1 MRWETAPYAI
11 PVLLGGLLAAFL
23 AWAGW
28 RRRAVSGGS
37 FFAWMMIGV
46 SLWSIAF
53 AFELN
58 TGDLRTA
65 LFLSNLVWV
74 GVAIVPTAW
83 LLFVLDHAGHGQR
96 LTRRLVAMVSL
107 PGALT
112 VVLAF
117 TDESF
122 HLLRTRMWMENRGA
136 YELFTYTRGPAFW
149 WLTGYFY
156 LLLLAGTVLLLASLM
171 RASRPYRSQAK
182 ALGAAALL
190 PWLVNVIH
198 QSHIVPDL
206 IDITPFG
213 LIGSGGLIAWALFRL
228 GLLDLVPVA
237 HEAVIESMADGVL
250 VLDAGS
256 RVIEMNPA
264 ASGIVGRAASDAI
277 GQPVASLL
285 TGRLDLLERY
295 RDVQEARD
303 EISVSREGAERNFEL
318 RISPLRVRNGRP
330 SGRLV
335 VLRDVT
341 ERHRAEEATRH
352 AQKMES
358 LGVLSRGVAHT
369 FNNIL
374 AVIIGNASLAER
386 KLGTAPAAADH
397 VAKITKAAE
406 RAARIVH
413 QMMSFSGG
421 EPVSASLLDISD
433 LIGQSLDL
441 LQAAVPGRIR
451 LVAELAPALPGVLA
465 DPRHV
470 QEALIHLLANAA
482 EALGE
487 QAGTVTLRTSVVKG
501 HTDSSGWLFGD
512 EPGPGPFVAV
522 DLTDSGPG
530 IPPDILSRIF
540 DPFFTTHFEGRG
552 LGLAAVRGIVKAHCG
567 AIRVRSEP
575 GRGTT
580 IGLLFPVHTA
590 RVGAADSA
598 PPG

>member
-1 MRWETAPYAI
+1 MRWATAAYSV

-23 AWAGW
+23 AWTGW
-28 RRRAVSGGS
+28 RRRSVPGSS
-37 FFAWMMIGV
+37 FFAVMMAGV
-46 SLWSIAF
+46 SLWSIAY
-53 AFELN
+53 AVELN
-58 TGDLRTA
+58 AGELATA
-65 LFLSNLVWV
+65 LLASNLLWA
-74 GVAIVPTAW
+74 GVSVAPAAW
-83 LLFVLDHAGHGQR
+83 LLFVLEHAGYGQR
-96 LTRRLVAMVSL
+96 LTRPLIALLSVPA
-107 PGALT
+107 ALT
-112 VVLAF
+112 VLVAF
-117 TDESF
+117 TNGSH
-122 HLLRTRMWMENRGA
+122 HLLRAQVWMESRGS
-136 YELFTYTRGPAFW
+136 YQLYTYTRGPAFW
-149 WLTGYFY
+149 WITGYCY
-156 LLLLAGTVLLLASLM
+156 LLLLGGTVLLLTSLS
-171 RASRPYRSQAK
+171 RASRPYRRQAK

-190 PWLVNVIH
+190 PWVVNVIYV
-198 QSHIVPDL
+198 SDLLPDM

-213 LIGSGGLIAWALFRL
+213 FIGSGGLIAWALFRL

-250 VLDAGS
+250 VLDAAS
-256 RVIEMNPA
+256 RVVDMNPA
-264 ASGIVGRAASDAI
+264 AAGIVGRAAPDAI
-277 GQPVASLL
+277 GHPVASLL
-285 TGRLDLLERY
+285 AGRPDLLERY
-295 RDVQEARD
+295 GEVLEARE
-303 EISVSREGAERNFEL
+303 EISLAREGVERNFEL
-318 RISPLRVRNGRP
+318 RISPLRGRNGRP

-341 ERHRAEEATRH
+341 ERRQAEEAVRH

-386 KLGTAPAAADH
+386 KLDAGSPPAEH
-397 VAKITKAAE
+397 VAKIAKAAE

-421 EPVSASLLDISD
+421 EPVSASLLDLSD

-441 LQAAVPGRIR
+441 FQAAVPTRIR
-451 LVAELAPALPGVLA
+451 VVAELAPALPGVLA

-470 QEALIHLLANAA
+470 QEALIHLLANSA

-487 QAGTVTLRTSVVKG
+487 HAGTVVLKTWVVDG
-501 HTDSSGWLFGD
+501 AGTGWLFGD

-530 IPPDILSRIF
+530 IPPDILPRIF

-552 LGLAAVRGIVKAHCG
+552 LGLAAVRGIVKAHGG
-567 AIRVRSEP
+567 AIRVRTEP

-580 IGLLFPVHTA
+580 VGLLFPTRTA
-590 RVGAADSA
+590 RSDASDS
-598 PPG
+598 PPPR